1 MRTGYT
7 RGMKTAISVPD
18 DVFEK
23 AERFARREGRSRSDV
38 YTAAVREYVAR
49 YGADDLTEAI
59 DQAIA
64 ELGDE
69 AGPDDFLRRAARAR
83 LSDTTW

>member
-1 MRTGYT
+1 
-7 RGMKTAISVPD
+7 MKTAISVPD

-23 AERFARREGRSRSDV
+23 AEQLARREGRSRSDV

-49 YGADDLTEAI
+49 YGSDDLTETI
-59 DQAIA
+59 DRAIA
-64 ELGDE
+64 ALGDE
-69 AGPDDFLRRAARAR
+69 AGPDDFLRSAARDR